1 MLKIFQPSESF
12 SLGLEDRFNE
22 KMVKALNGSGVPCV
36 AKRLWPDFWARHL
49 FFSHVPYG
57 HHIFRRIIAPLSCHA
72 HLSAIRPDDV
82 VWVNGPSLPIF
93 DTSCRFERGV
103 IRRGASYVF
112 WVEDDW
118 FSDPYMKQTA
128 CARMELADLTVAVT
142 PGLRDRILELYPN
155 KLVIVLEEP
164 IDVDRLDPG
173 QAPIDPD
180 RPSVIWS
187 GRPRAF
193 DKLLKLDNML
203 GRIYRDIPFRLRI
216 ITGSK
221 KPDFPLS
228 IPWEWL
234 PYSREKEAERAAG
247 AVAGLAPLTRTTYD
261 SCKGNYKVK
270 TYMALGVPPS
280 HHLLATII
288 I

>member
-1 MLKIFQPSESF
+1 
-12 SLGLEDRFNE
+12 
-22 KMVKALNGSGVPCV
+22 
-36 AKRLWPDFWARHL
+36 
-49 FFSHVPYG
+49 
-57 HHIFRRIIAPLSCHA
+57 
-72 HLSAIRPDDV
+72 
-82 VWVNGPSLPIF
+82 
-93 DTSCRFERGV
+93 
-103 IRRGASYVF
+103 VF

-128 CARMELADLTVAVT
+128 CTRMELADLTVAVT

-203 GRIYRDIPFRLRI
+203 VRIYRDIPFRLRI

-270 TYMALGVPPS
+270 TYMALGVPPLTSPVGYNNHLIRHGQTGFLLDSEREWESALRGLLTDRSLARKVGEAARS
-280 HHLLATII
+280 HIVRRYSYMALMPTWAEALQDAFPGKLGSTHLSSARSESRHAGQASGHATLP
-288 I
+288 